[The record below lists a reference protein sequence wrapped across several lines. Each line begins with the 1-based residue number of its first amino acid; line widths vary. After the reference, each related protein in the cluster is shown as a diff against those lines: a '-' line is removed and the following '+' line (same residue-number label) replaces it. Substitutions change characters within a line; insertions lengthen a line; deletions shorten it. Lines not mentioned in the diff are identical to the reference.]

1 MQDICNRCTVN
12 SAILIVNDTQGLFAG
27 WVACRVLWRPRNHLK
42 GMVAVNFK
50 NANNQQNHQSDCS
63 SLPSLHLYYVCNLQW
78 NFNIE
83 CICSKKKKKL
93 EIQSMSCKV
102 LFALWN
108 FKSTSNSESGHFWIL
123 LTSDNFTRD
132 GAAGGSLA
140 GILLPA
146 MEHMAMSRSKLQ
158 YVQVQVKV
166 KLYILCQFA
175 LGTFQ
180 KLWHWKGSPSNSCY

>member
-83 CICSKKKKKL
+83 CICNKKKTKNWRYSQWAVKCCL
-93 EIQSMSCKV
+93 LCETLRAHQTVSLGISEFSLPVITLQEMAQREV
-102 LFALWN
+102 LWQAFYCQQWN
-108 FKSTSNSESGHFWIL
+108 IWQCQGVNYNTSKSKWRWSFISYASL
-123 LTSDNFTRD
+123 L
-132 GAAGGSLA
+132 
-140 GILLPA
+140 
-146 MEHMAMSRSKLQ
+146 
-158 YVQVQVKV
+158 
-166 KLYILCQFA
+166 
-175 LGTFQ
+175 
-180 KLWHWKGSPSNSCY
+180 